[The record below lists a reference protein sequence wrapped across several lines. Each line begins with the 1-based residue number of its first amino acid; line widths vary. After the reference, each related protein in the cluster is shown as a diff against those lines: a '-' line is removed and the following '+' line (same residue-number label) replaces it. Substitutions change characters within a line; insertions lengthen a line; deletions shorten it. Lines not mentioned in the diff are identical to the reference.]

1 MNNLTGYMRRFG
13 VTVFLNSQDMSK
25 DLSPYITA
33 WTYNDYLSKNIDY
46 LTLTIS
52 DDEQRIIKD
61 LFPALGDIIKIWVN
75 CQYWYK
81 STDKP
86 IKHYF
91 GAFFIDNIS
100 ANFPPSTV
108 TIRARALPLVKQVKL
123 SSYFL
128 KTYY

>member
-1 MNNLTGYMRRFG
+1 MLQEKLEALKNEIKERVEKANLTAIIAEIR
-13 VTVFLNSQDMSK
+13 
-25 DLSPYITA
+25 
-33 WTYNDYLSKNIDY
+33 NDYLSKNIDY